1 MAKVPKL
8 RSCKVS
14 KLRGG
19 LSKKFEGR
27 NCEVAKFRSCG
38 EGCQK
43 NLRAEI
49 SKLRSFEVAGR
60 AVKESESLSGQG
72 AEVAKLQSCGEGCQ
86 KIRTT

>member
-19 LSKKFEGR
+19 LSKKFVGR

-38 EGCQK
+38 EGFKK

-49 SKLRSFEVAGR
+49 SKLRSFEVAGW
-60 AVKESESLSGQG
+60 AVQESESLSDQG
-72 AEVAKLQSCGEGCQ
+72 AKVAKLRSFEVAG
-86 KIRTT
+86 RV